1 MANDNIIA
9 IHNDHIQPPHD
20 YLNYMHPDVQ
30 WSKENKEDR
39 RTATKMEHSISIS
52 TENPHTH
59 IPFDSHTPLSHKS
72 LRVSIIHSL
81 TRAELIQSTE
91 ENNPP
96 HPPPPLPPHQPQT
109 SAAPINTTATAS
121 TISYSSPTPPPYPPP
136 RLSNVKLIFSYVT
149 EPLIGLFKR
158 KLDTH

>member
-96 HPPPPLPPHQPQT
+96 HPPPLPPHQPQT

-121 TISYSSPTPPPYPPP
+121 TITYSSPTPPPYPPP